1 VDVFRG
7 CCEALALILF
17 VVKGIFE
24 IYHIALYRMKFLT
37 GYLFFIFNYMA
48 LVAVVFILII
58 IPLRIT
64 GSDVQWV
71 FAALAYILQGLAT
84 FKFTLVVR

>member
-1 VDVFRG
+1 
-7 CCEALALILF
+7 
-17 VVKGIFE
+17 
-24 IYHIALYRMKFLT
+24 MKFLT

-48 LVAVVFILII
+48 LAAVIFILII

-71 FAALAYILQGLAT
+71 FAALAYILQALTT

>member
-1 VDVFRG
+1 MYNSGSVTCQFITLPLLYIDPTHR
-7 CCEALALILF
+7 
-17 VVKGIFE
+17 
-24 IYHIALYRMKFLT
+24 YRMKFLT

-48 LVAVVFILII
+48 LAAVIFILII

-71 FAALAYILQGLAT
+71 FAALAYILQALTT